1 MGVLKEAAEKYARHI
16 LETEDNVTFSELPY
30 GTRNETLLREYWDSV
45 NFDGDDLFKNIPLS
59 EDFLREIVD
68 EITPHHWE
76 IITLNQRLSEKFIEE
91 FKDKSLVV
99 SYIWDRMSLRFR
111 RRYKELNNKKKD
123 EWY

>member
-1 MGVLKEAAEKYARHI
+1 MGVLKEAAEKLARHI
-16 LETEDNVTFSELPY
+16 LETEDEVIFSELPY
-30 GTRNETLLREYWDSV
+30 GARNETLLREYWDSV

-76 IITLNQRLSEKFIEE
+76 IIALNQHLSKRFIEE
-91 FKDKSLVV
+91 FKDK
-99 SYIWDRMSLRFR
+99 IWLYPVWNKMSLDFR
-111 RRYKELNNKKKD
+111 RRYKELNNGKEE

>member
-1 MGVLKEAAEKYARHI
+1 MSVLEEFAEKYARYI
-16 LETEDNVTFSELPY
+16 LETEDDVTFSELPY
-30 GTRNETLLREYWDSV
+30 GTRNEILLREYWDSV

-76 IITLNQRLSEKFIEE
+76 IIALNQHLSERFIRE
-91 FKDKSLVV
+91 FKDKVWL
-99 SYIWDRMSLRFR
+99 YPIWDKLSLNFR

>member
-16 LETEDNVTFSELPY
+16 LETEQVVTFSELPY
-30 GTRNETLLREYWDSV
+30 GARNETLLREYWDNV
-45 NFDGDDLFKNIPLS
+45 TIDGVDLFKNIPLS

-68 EITPHHWE
+68 EITPRQWE
-76 IITLNQRLSEKFIEE
+76 IIALNQHLSKSFVKE
-91 FKDKSLVV
+91 FKDKVWL
-99 SYIWDRMSLRFR
+99 YPIWDKMSLDFR

>member
-1 MGVLKEAAEKYARHI
+1 MGVLKEAAEKLARHI
-16 LETEDNVTFSELPY
+16 LETEEVVTFSELPY
-30 GTRNETLLREYWDSV
+30 GARNETLLREYLASV
-45 NFDGDDLFKNIPLS
+45 AIDGDDLFKNIPLS

-76 IITLNQRLSEKFIEE
+76 IIALNQHLSERFIEE
-91 FKDKSLVV
+91 FKDKCLVV

-111 RRYKELNNKKKD
+111 RRYKELNNKKD

>member
-1 MGVLKEAAEKYARHI
+1 MGVLKKAAEKYARHI
-16 LETEDNVTFSELPY
+16 LETEEVVTFSELPY
-30 GTRNETLLREYWDSV
+30 GARNETLLREYWSNVD
-45 NFDGDDLFKNIPLS
+45 FDGDDLFKNIPLS

-76 IITLNQRLSEKFIEE
+76 IISLNQHLSESFIKEV
-91 FKDKSLVV
+91 KDKSLVV

-111 RRYKELNNKKKD
+111 NRYKELNNKKD

>member
-1 MGVLKEAAEKYARHI
+1 MGVLKEAAEKLARHI
-16 LETEDNVTFSELPY
+16 LETEEVVTFSELPY
-30 GTRNETLLREYWDSV
+30 GARNETLLREYWASV

-76 IITLNQRLSEKFIEE
+76 IIALNQHLSERFIEE
-91 FKDKSLVV
+91 FKDKCLVV

-111 RRYKELNNKKKD
+111 RRYKELNNKKD

>member
-1 MGVLKEAAEKYARHI
+1 MSVLKEAAEKLARHI
-16 LETEDNVTFSELPY
+16 LETEEVVTFSELPY
-30 GTRNETLLREYWDSV
+30 GARNETLLREYWASV

-76 IITLNQRLSEKFIEE
+76 IIALNQHLSERFIEE
-91 FKDKSLVV
+91 FKDKCLVV

-111 RRYKELNNKKKD
+111 RRYKELNNKKD

>member
-1 MGVLKEAAEKYARHI
+1 MSVLKEAAEKYARLI

-59 EDFLREIVD
+59 EDFLREIID

-76 IITLNQRLSEKFIEE
+76 IIALNQHLSESFVKE
-91 FKDKSLVV
+91 FKDK
-99 SYIWDRMSLRFR
+99 IWLYPVWDKMSLDFR